1 MSITEKSLWIVFI
14 QIFVPQCSLRDSP
27 YIFHRHC
34 ALEVMSLVAGDPVN
48 RFEV

>member
-14 QIFVPQCSLRDSP
+14 QIFVPQCPLI
-27 YIFHRHC
+27 YFIAI